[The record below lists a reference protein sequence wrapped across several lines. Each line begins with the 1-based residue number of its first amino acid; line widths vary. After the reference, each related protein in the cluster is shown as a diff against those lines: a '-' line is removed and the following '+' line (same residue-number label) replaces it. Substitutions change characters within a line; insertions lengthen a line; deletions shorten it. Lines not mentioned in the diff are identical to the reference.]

1 MLLKKRVL
9 ELKNKGFTISEI
21 AKKTG
26 CSRSG
31 VSYHFHPSKKR
42 EIIRKKNERRKNKRV
57 VLDKKGELIVPE
69 KKVDWKCAEAYCH
82 LKLIE
87 MGYLTFVPFT
97 GNGEVDIIATKD
109 GVVHR
114 IQVKSVSVKKNMDVF
129 SINVQRRSVIH
140 KGRKK
145 ALYKEIDWFLIY
157 DGTNLYKVPFEEGM
171 RNISLRYKEARNGQ
185 GKKVKM
191 AYDFLFS

>member
-26 CSRSG
+26 CSKSG

-57 VLDKKGELIVPE
+57 ILDKRGELTVPE

-87 MGYLTFVPFT
+87 MGYSTFVPFT
-97 GNGEVDIIATKD
+97 GGGEVDIIATKD

-114 IQVKSVSVKKNMDVF
+114 IQVKSVSVRRGMESFN
-129 SINVQRRSVIH
+129 INVQRRRT
-140 KGRKK
+140 GRKK
-145 ALYKEIDWFLIY
+145 GLYKEIDWFLIY